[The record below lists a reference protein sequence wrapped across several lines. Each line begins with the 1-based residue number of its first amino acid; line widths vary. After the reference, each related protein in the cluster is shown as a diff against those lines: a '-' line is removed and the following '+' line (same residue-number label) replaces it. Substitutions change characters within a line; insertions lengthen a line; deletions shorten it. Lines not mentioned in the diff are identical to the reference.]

1 MTALLV
7 VDIQEEFV
15 TSDILNN
22 VVDYI
27 NNSQYDSLIFTVFEN
42 TKDSNFVKLLN
53 YTDCMK
59 TKPLIESDN
68 LYKKSTYGISSSL
81 IDKLKMYSQVDVIG
95 TDIDACVMAICYQ
108 LFDAGINFRII
119 TKYCYGILK
128 DEAIKIMERNF
139 GKAVVK

>member
-7 VDIQEEFV
+7 VDIQKEFV
-15 TSDILNN
+15 TPDILNEIVN
-22 VVDYI
+22 YI
-27 NNSQYDSLIFTVFEN
+27 NSSQYDSMIFTVFKN

-53 YTDCMK
+53 YTGCMK
-59 TKPLIESDN
+59 TKPLIESGN

-81 IDKLKMYSQVDVIG
+81 IDKLKTYSQVDVVG

-108 LFDAGINFRII
+108 LFDASINFRII
-119 TKYCYGILK
+119 TKYCYGRLK
-128 DEAIKIMERNF
+128 EEAVKIMERNF

>member
-7 VDIQEEFV
+7 VDIQAEFV

-22 VVDYI
+22 VVNYI
-27 NNSQYDSLIFTVFEN
+27 NSRQYDSLIFTVFEN

-59 TKPLIESDN
+59 TKSLVDGGN

-81 IDKLKMYSQVDVIG
+81 IDKLKTYSQVDVIG
-95 TDIDACVMAICYQ
+95 TDIDACIMAICYQ

-119 TKYCYGILK
+119 TKHCYGRLK
-128 DEAIKIMERNF
+128 EEAIKIMERNF

>member
-7 VDIQEEFV
+7 VDIQKEFV
-15 TSDILNN
+15 TPDILNEIVN
-22 VVDYI
+22 YI
-27 NNSQYDSLIFTVFEN
+27 NSSQYDSMIFTVFEN

-53 YTDCMK
+53 YTGCMK
-59 TKPLIESDN
+59 TKPLIESGN

-81 IDKLKMYSQVDVIG
+81 IDKLKTYSQVDVVG

-108 LFDAGINFRII
+108 LFDASINFRII
-119 TKYCYGILK
+119 TKYCYGRLK
-128 DEAIKIMERNF
+128 EEAVKIMERNF

>member
-53 YTDCMK
+53 YTNCMK
-59 TKPLIESDN
+59 TKPLIESSN

-81 IDKLKMYSQVDVIG
+81 IDKLKTYSQVDVIG